1 VIFLRHCEE
10 RSDAAIQG
18 LTDRFRAFGSGLLR
32 CARNDG
38 AKITL
43 AFFLFT
49 GTAQA
54 QAPDAC
60 AYLSGLI
67 PVDGG
72 PLFLPSYPTAEEGP
86 LRSVAF
92 LYDDAVAAIAL
103 VGCGAADRAR
113 RIGDAMLAALDHDR
127 AWHDGRLRN
136 GYAAGPVETP
146 VRLGGWWDKTQNRW
160 LEDRYQVSSDTGNMA
175 WAMLALLALD
185 QALHDPRYR
194 QGAIRI
200 GDWVGGRGDRRG
212 AGGYSGGFSGWE
224 PSPAALT
231 WKSTEHN
238 TDLAGAFALL
248 SKATGDPAW
257 SDRARQAANFVG
269 AMWDDGC
276 ACFAV
281 GTTGDGVTPNRI
293 LALDAEIWPLLAIP
307 AMAGHADADLVT
319 IDSKLAVGDGYTYS
333 DAGHALWTEGTAQ
346 AALVLGL
353 LGHADK
359 AATAAGAVEGQRA
372 PHGGYFATPELR
384 LATGFANAAD
394 PGTQR
399 FYYHLPHL
407 AAAAWAALAE
417 KHFNPFTDSA
427 ALP

>member
-1 VIFLRHCEE
+1 MRSIGRCVIAVALVT
-10 RSDAAIQG
+10 G
-18 LTDRFRAFGSGLLR
+18 LAD
-32 CARNDG
+32 
-38 AKITL
+38 
-43 AFFLFT
+43 
-49 GTAQA
+49 TAQA
-54 QAPDAC
+54 QPADAC
-60 AYLSGLI
+60 TYLSNLI
-67 PVDGG
+67 PIDGG
-72 PLFLPSYPTAEEGP
+72 PLFLPSYPTAEDGP

-92 LYDDAVAAIAL
+92 LYDDAVATIAL
-103 VGCGAADRAR
+103 VGCGEAGRAR
-113 RIGDAMLAALDHDR
+113 RIGDAMLVALDHDR

-136 GYAAGPVETP
+136 AYAAGPVESP
-146 VRLGGWWDKTQNRW
+146 VKLGGWWDVAQNRW

-185 QALHDPRYR
+185 QSVHDPRYR
-194 QGAIRI
+194 DGALRI
-200 GDWVGGRGDRRG
+200 GGWVAGRGDPRG
-212 AGGYSGGFSGWE
+212 AGGYTGGFSGWE
-224 PSPAALT
+224 PSPSVLS

-248 SKATGDPAW
+248 SKSIGDPVW
-257 SDRARQAANFVG
+257 LDRAQLAARFVS

-281 GTTGDGVTPNRI
+281 GTADDGVTPNPI

-307 AMAGHADADLVT
+307 VMARLHGDADLAT
-319 IDSKLAVGDGYTYS
+319 IDSKLAVGDGYVYS

-353 LGHADK
+353 LGHTDK
-359 AATAAGAVEGQRA
+359 ADAADRAVDAQRA
-372 PHGGYFATPELR
+372 PRGGYFATPELK
-384 LATGFANAAD
+384 LATGFID
-394 PGTQR
+394 PTSPGTQR

-407 AAAAWAALAE
+407 AAAAWAALAQ